1 MNKIKKHS
9 ITAPE
14 KEEVVKTIS
23 ANLRQHEEIYAAY
36 LFGSLV
42 NGQSFGD
49 IDLAILL
56 QNEPENLLECELE
69 FEIKLEELVK
79 FSVDVRVINKAP
91 VSFVQNVIRHGKVII
106 DSKPNIRSD
115 FESYI
120 LRKYFDFSSFR
131 RRYLTEVGNAPV

>member
-1 MNKIKKHS
+1 M
-9 ITAPE
+9 
-14 KEEVVKTIS
+14 
-23 ANLRQHEEIYAAY
+23 
-36 LFGSLV
+36 
-42 NGQSFGD
+42 
-49 IDLAILL
+49 
-56 QNEPENLLECELE
+56 LECELE